1 MMMNQSKFKASM
13 LIAVVF
19 LLGAIVGG
27 SLGTTI
33 VSRKF
38 ASPPEISWRQ
48 KRNMILEKFRS
59 RLELTP
65 EQSEK
70 VQAILEQ
77 THQQFRTLGQSIKPQ
92 SVEIRNQMR
101 GKVREL
107 LGEDQKSKF
116 EVMTHEYDQRKARE
130 ESD

>member
-1 MMMNQSKFKASM
+1 MIHQSKFKAFM

-59 RLELTP
+59 RLELTA

-77 THQQFRTLGQSIKPQ
+77 THQQVRTLEQSIKPQ

-101 GKVREL
+101 SRVREL
-107 LGEDQKSKF
+107 LGEDQKTKF
-116 EVMTHEYDQRKARE
+116 EVMTREYDQRKARE